1 MAEDILRALLSRAL
15 QADGASHPVDVEKV
29 FVRCTCKNAR
39 YLYEGEVYEALA
51 VTEAPGPFGPVVQI
65 IVKAENGAALPYHAW
80 RFRLAEVGARKGQ
93 VKIRK
98 SAGYCKPD
106 PGVRKRKRSEANG
119 LGSQPLEAGSTPAS
133 GTPEVLTV

>member
-1 MAEDILRALLSRAL
+1 VVEDILHALLSRAL
-15 QADGASHPVDVEKV
+15 RIDGASEPFDVAKV

-39 YLYEGEVYEALA
+39 YLYEGEVYEALS
-51 VTEAPGPFGPVVQI
+51 VKNTPGPFGPVVQI
-65 IVKAENGAALPYHAW
+65 VVKAENGAELAYHAW

-119 LGSQPLEAGSTPAS
+119 LGSQPLEAGSTPVTGVPVALN
-133 GTPEVLTV
+133 G

>member
-15 QADGASHPVDVEKV
+15 KTDGASSPVDIEKV
-29 FVRCTCKNAR
+29 YVRCICKNAR

-51 VTEAPGPFGPVVQI
+51 VHETPGAFGPVVQI
-65 IVKAENGAALPYHAW
+65 IVKAENGAALSYHAW
-80 RFRLAEVGARKGQ
+80 RFRLAEVGARKGLP
-93 VKIRK
+93 KIRK

-119 LGSQPLEAGSTPAS
+119 LGSQPLEAGSTPAT
-133 GTPEVLTV
+133 GVPVALNG